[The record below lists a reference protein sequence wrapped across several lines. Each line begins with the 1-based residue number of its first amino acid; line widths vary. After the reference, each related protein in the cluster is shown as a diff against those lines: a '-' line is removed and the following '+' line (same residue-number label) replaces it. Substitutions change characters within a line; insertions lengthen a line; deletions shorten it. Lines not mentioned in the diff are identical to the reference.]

1 MLKPSHTCPCCQ
13 SPAKVIETRVAAS
26 NGTRRR
32 RLRCTQV
39 DSCGH
44 RWTVWDGPRPPKNA
58 GHMRAR
64 ELGRLCGGRACPD
77 GAPTGVGEDLVRL
90 LLNRR
95 DLSHSA
101 ASRQN
106 NVSRETVRQVRLGIL
121 HGTLCP
127 ELPRWKSPSEITCRA
142 CSNWSGDRCGMG
154 LPDPLEEGV
163 AFASDCALFKPA
175 SADLPPAAGAGS
187 KRSVAG
193 SSGR

>member
-1 MLKPSHTCPCCQ
+1 VLKPSHTCPCCQ

-32 RLRCTQV
+32 RLRCTQA

-44 RWTVWDGPRPPKNA
+44 RWTIWDGPRPPKNA

-77 GAPTGVGEDLVRL
+77 GVPAGVGEDLVRL

-101 ASRQN
+101 ASRQHG
-106 NVSRETVRQVRLGIL
+106 VSRETVRQVRLGIL
-121 HGTLCP
+121 HATLCP

-142 CSNWSGDRCGMG
+142 CSHWSGDRCGMG

-175 SADLPPAAGAGS
+175 SADWPPAAGAGS
-187 KRSVAG
+187 KRSAAG